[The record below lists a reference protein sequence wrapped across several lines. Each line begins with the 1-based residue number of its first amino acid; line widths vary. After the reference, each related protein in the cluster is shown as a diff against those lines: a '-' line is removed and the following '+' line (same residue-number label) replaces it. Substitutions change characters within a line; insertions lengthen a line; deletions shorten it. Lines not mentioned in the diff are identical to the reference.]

1 MTSTVGRRKRRKV
14 VGSDTRIFALPIVNT
29 PLNNQITDE
38 SDVTQAQMFT
48 GQIMF
53 LTHVVF
59 GLWSDDSFSL
69 SDFPT
74 ELSVTVD

>member
-14 VGSDTRIFALPIVNT
+14 VGSDTRIFALNT

-69 SDFPT
+69 CDSPT

>member
-1 MTSTVGRRKRRKV
+1 M
-14 VGSDTRIFALPIVNT
+14 RIFALNT

-59 GLWSDDSFSL
+59 GLQSDDSFSL
-69 SDFPT
+69 CDSPT

>member
-1 MTSTVGRRKRRKV
+1 MTSAVGRRKRRKV
-14 VGSDTRIFALPIVNT
+14 VGSDTRIFALNT

-69 SDFPT
+69 CDSPT

>member
-14 VGSDTRIFALPIVNT
+14 VGSDTRIFALNT

-48 GQIMF
+48 GKIMF

-69 SDFPT
+69 CDSPT

>member
-14 VGSDTRIFALPIVNT
+14 VGSDTRIFALNT

-69 SDFPT
+69 SDSPT

>member
-1 MTSTVGRRKRRKV
+1 MTSTVERRKRRKV
-14 VGSDTRIFALPIVNT
+14 VGSDTRIFALNT

-69 SDFPT
+69 CDSPT